1 MTCAVRLC
9 AAPKLHCGLAL
20 QFAFEKQTVP
30 PQAVIPN
37 KEMPFG
43 LTKKGSYT
51 LCNYI
56 MHPLAVLLLGC
67 VASMPA
73 WQSIGV
79 HTERMV
85 TASFTPRKCAVANAL
100 PPSAVS
106 ADTHHCSRHAAGGLG
121 STTCCSSSPVSLGA
135 SSWRAY
141 RRVLPIKR
149 HVSLF
154 WNSSALNSLVA
165 KAGFFVAV
173 TVKRYRY
180 GQQRHSG
187 RPLFA
192 PLV

>member
-73 WQSIGV
+73 SCPLARVCCV
-79 HTERMV
+79 H
-85 TASFTPRKCAVANAL
+85 A
-100 PPSAVS
+100 
-106 ADTHHCSRHAAGGLG
+106 
-121 STTCCSSSPVSLGA
+121 
-135 SSWRAY
+135 
-141 RRVLPIKR
+141 I
-149 HVSLF
+149 
-154 WNSSALNSLVA
+154 
-165 KAGFFVAV
+165 
-173 TVKRYRY
+173 
-180 GQQRHSG
+180 
-187 RPLFA
+187 
-192 PLV
+192 